1 MISTTW
7 WPHIKFNII
16 IFQFPSASFCHWT
29 APCTRCSRFSR
40 NPSWVNFVARARCI
54 HWTHVDLVRVRY
66 TTISFECKKKIHVM
80 FFCFVTTADY
90 SGEERVSLRDSKQ
103 FSKIRIFPYCH
114 GFGRHFEISRFPKHH
129 GRAGCLGLWE
139 IQYGG
144 WHVYTA
150 LPKWK
155 GFLSIWSG
163 WRQCQMENDFS
174 DPRWISWR

>member
-16 IFQFPSASFCHWT
+16 IFQFLSASFCCWA
-29 APCTRCSRFSR
+29 APCTGCSRFSR
-40 NPSWVNFVARARCI
+40 NPSWVNFVARAGCI
-54 HWTHVDLVRVRY
+54 HWTHADLVRY
-66 TTISFECKKKIHVM
+66 TTISFECRKNTFYVFFALLLLRITQEKKEFLSATLNSSQK
-80 FFCFVTTADY
+80 Y
-90 SGEERVSLRDSKQ
+90 E
-103 FSKIRIFPYCH
+103 FPYFH